1 VRIDGADLATLGG
14 HLDGLVVR
22 RDRVTVGYDLAAI
35 AEEATVRGQF
45 VRTAL
50 EIPDPDRRQRV
61 LLMGLRAFEDRADLE
76 VA

>member
-1 VRIDGADLATLGG
+1 M
-14 HLDGLVVR
+14 
-22 RDRVTVGYDLAAI
+22 VGYDLPAI

-50 EIPDPDRRQRV
+50 EIDDPDHRRRV
-61 LLMGLRAFEDRADLE
+61 ILLGLRAFEDRADLE

>member
-1 VRIDGADLATLGG
+1 MIRS
-14 HLDGLVVR
+14 
-22 RDRVTVGYDLAAI
+22 DRVMVGYDLAAI

-50 EIPDPDRRQRV
+50 GIEDEARRRRV
-61 LLMGLRAFEDRADLE
+61 ILLGLRAFEDRADLE